1 MTLQKTGLLLAL
13 AASLA
18 LLGGCP
24 SPTIHAILEV
34 SENGIFM
41 LDGKPVA
48 ENALPAL
55 LESRQAQS
63 PSLLLEIHASP
74 QVGMN
79 HIQRAIAAARLAHI
93 RLAFGKEP
101 DPA

>member
-1 MTLQKTGLLLAL
+1 MVIQKTSLLLAL

-24 SPTIHAILEV
+24 SPTIHAILDV
-34 SENGIFM
+34 SESGAFT

-55 LESRQAQS
+55 LELRHAQS
-63 PSLLLEIHASP
+63 PALLLEIHTSP
-74 QVGMN
+74 QVGMQ
-79 HIQRAIAAARLAHI
+79 HIQTAIAAAKLAHI

-101 DPA
+101 APA